1 MGAMNAS
8 FCIVVFFVQKSVEVM
23 KKSLVVTFVLTFT
36 FLPAFPV
43 GAHFGM
49 LIPSDSMIMPAD
61 DRNVHLT
68 LSFSHPFDRQGMPMG
83 RPKSISVSTG
93 EKRIDLHNH
102 LKATQVMNNAAWTI
116 DFPVN
121 RPGVYHFTME
131 PQPYW
136 EPAENS
142 FIIHYTKTVVA
153 AFGDEESWDT
163 ELGLKTEIIPLSRPF
178 GLYAGN
184 LFQAMVKLD
193 GKPAPH
199 ARVEIE
205 YYNRDGRAR
214 AKTDFMV
221 TQTVKADANGIF
233 AYSPP
238 VSGWWGFAALNIA
251 DFKLKHEGM
260 EKDVELGAVIWVL
273 FHDWETK

>member
-1 MGAMNAS
+1 
-8 FCIVVFFVQKSVEVM
+8 VEVM
-23 KKSLVVTFVLTFT
+23 KKSLVVTCGLIFM
-36 FLPAFPV
+36 FLPALPV

-49 LIPSDSMIMPAD
+49 LIPSDSMIMQGD
-61 DRNVHLT
+61 DRNVVLT
-68 LSFSHPFDRQGMPMG
+68 LSFSHPFDLKGMPMD
-83 RPKSISVSTG
+83 RPKSISVLTR
-93 EKRIDLHNH
+93 EKRIDLNNH
-102 LKATQVMNNAAWTI
+102 IKATQAMNNQAWTI

-121 RPGVYHFTME
+121 RPGVYHFSME

-153 AFGDEESWDT
+153 AFGDEEGWDT

-178 GLYAGN
+178 GLYTGN
-184 LFQAMVKLD
+184 IFQAMVKLD
-193 GKPAPH
+193 GNPAPY
-199 ARVEIE
+199 ALVEIE
-205 YYNRDGRAR
+205 YYNQDGRAR
-214 AKTDFMV
+214 ATTDFMV

-251 DFKLKHEGM
+251 NFKLKHEGI